1 MFGASGKAEPPPPPL
16 LHLLL
21 VGLFYHLATAQGT
34 APCYECDEFKEIH
47 PNYSPAEEVS
57 RELFPFLL
65 LVKNEVQKTD
75 GADLLAVFAGYLRL
89 FCFELKFFLLFS
101 KTLHEK

>member
-34 APCYECDEFKEIH
+34 APCFECDEFKEIH

-65 LVKNEVQKTD
+65 GIKSERGVQKRT
-75 GADLLAVFAGYLRL
+75 R
-89 FCFELKFFLLFS
+89 
-101 KTLHEK
+101 